1 MSDEEKSKY
10 EVVIGL
16 EVHAHLATRS
26 KMFCSCPL
34 KYGGEPNT
42 ATCPVCAGMPG
53 VLPVINQEAVRY
65 ALKTAIAL
73 NCTIPP
79 VTHFDRKNYYYP
91 DLPKNYQISQ
101 NYTPLGRDGWMEVN
115 VRRTERV
122 WPTGSGVPG
131 DYDTMGTRRLVDFE
145 SKHIGIDNVH
155 LEEDAGK
162 SVHPETATGGTTG
175 IDLNRAGTPL
185 LEIVSKPD
193 MRSVE
198 ELEVFIQD
206 LRKLLRYLGVS
217 ECKMEEGQ
225 LRFEVS
231 ISVRPHGQKE
241 LGVRVEVKNLN
252 SVRSVL
258 AACEYEVER
267 QTNRLDAGN
276 PVAMETR
283 LWDELLT
290 ETRAMRSKELAHDYR
305 YFPEPDLVPIEI
317 PNALVQELRAE
328 VEEQTP
334 KARRRRFVELAEGAG
349 WCQPEVRDSTLDSPI
364 GPADAAFL
372 LSELSEGP
380 EALEYGQAMVVAGAD
395 PRVVRDWIANA
406 VLRECKARGLTIA
419 DFPVAAEQSA
429 KLLEL
434 ISKGT
439 ITHGIAREVFAQM
452 VEAGGG
458 DPEQIVREKGLAQ
471 ITDSAELERVV
482 AEVIAENPKP
492 VADFKAGKKQAV
504 GALVG
509 QVMRATKGKANPQ
522 LVRQL
527 LEKHLAEAP

>member
-1 MSDEEKSKY
+1 MSDEEKSRY

-73 NCTIPP
+73 ECTIPS

-101 NYTPLGRDGWMEVN
+101 NYDPLGRDGWMEIEVASETK
-115 VRRTERV
+115 R
-122 WPTGSGVPG
+122 
-131 DYDTMGTRRLVDFE
+131 
-145 SKHIGIDNVH
+145 IGIDNVH

-162 SVHPETATGGTTG
+162 SVHPDTATGGTSG

-198 ELEVFIQD
+198 ELEAFIQG
-206 LRKLLRYLGVS
+206 LRELLRYLGVS
-217 ECKMEEGQ
+217 KCKMEEGQ

-231 ISVRPHGQKE
+231 LSLRPREQEE
-241 LGVRVEVKNLN
+241 LGTRVEVKNLN
-252 SVRSVL
+252 SVRS
-258 AACEYEVER
+258 ASATARYEIER
-267 QTNRLDAGN
+267 QSGLLDAGEE
-276 PVAMETR
+276 VAMETR
-283 LWDELLT
+283 LWDEVRSV
-290 ETRAMRSKELAHDYR
+290 TRRMRTKEEAHDYR
-305 YFPEPDLVPIEI
+305 YFPEPDLVPVEI
-317 PNALVQELRAE
+317 APSLLDELKAE
-328 VEEQTP
+328 LPELP
-334 KARRRRFVELAEGAG
+334 LARRQRFVEQFGLPSYDAGVLTADRELADYFEDM
-349 WCQPEVRDSTLDSPI
+349 VRT
-364 GPADAAFL
+364 
-372 LSELSEGP
+372 
-380 EALEYGQAMVVAGAD
+380 GAD
-395 PRVVRDWIANA
+395 PKQASNWVMVE
-406 VLRECKARGLTIA
+406 VLRELSNRGISIDEL
-419 DFPVAAEQSA
+419 PVTPQQSG
-429 KLLEL
+429 KLVLL
-434 ISKGT
+434 MGDNTTTRAVVQKLF
-439 ITHGIAREVFAQM
+439 VDM
-452 VEAGGG
+452 VEDGGGG
-458 DPEQIVREKGLAQ
+458 DPETIVQEKGLAQ
-471 ITDSAELERVV
+471 ITDAAELERVV
-482 AEVIAENPKP
+482 AEVIAANPKP

-509 QVMRATKGKANPQ
+509 QVMRATQGKANPQ
-522 LVRQL
+522 LARQL